1 MDELS
6 RDGQTVL
13 ERLPDLPGG
22 PELLDLAAARE
33 DVELVGGAARDLLL
47 GRAPR
52 ELDVVV
58 TGDSSSF
65 AHALALRL
73 GIPAGGDT
81 AQRDPDGRSGI
92 AVHERFGTALVR
104 WEAGRIDIAS
114 RRTESY
120 PAPGALPDVRAGTT
134 EEDLR
139 RRDFT
144 VNAIAV
150 LLGGSRKGQLSTV
163 PHARED
169 LAAGRLRV
177 LHERS
182 FLDDPTRLLRLARY
196 LARLGFEP
204 EQRTAELAGAALDA
218 GALTS
223 VSGARIGTELR
234 LALNEPDPVAALVTM
249 DELGVMAAL
258 HPQLRLPERVARGA
272 LSLLAADGRGDLLL
286 LGALLLSVIASSG
299 EDAQQVVLG
308 LLDELKFTASDRDR
322 AIRAAVLA
330 PDLVQELQDAY
341 TPSLLREA
349 VHAATLEAVALAGS
363 LAEEQGLTK
372 ATANARRWLQAL
384 RHVRLQITGDDLLAA
399 GVPAGPEIGQ
409 RLELALRRKLDGELA
424 EGREAELRA
433 AVEGL

>member
-1 MDELS
+1 MDELR

-13 ERLPDLPGG
+13 ERLPELPGG
-22 PELLDLAAARE
+22 RELLDLAADRE

-58 TGDSSSF
+58 TGDASSF
-65 AHALALRL
+65 AHELALRL
-73 GIPAGGDT
+73 GLPAGGG
-81 AQRDPDGRSGI
+81 AERDREERSGI
-92 AVHERFGTALVR
+92 AVHERFGTAVVH
-104 WEAGRIDIAS
+104 WEAGRVDIAS
-114 RRTESY
+114 RRTETY

-150 LLGGSRKGQLSTV
+150 LLGGSRKGELSTA
-163 PHARED
+163 PHALED
-169 LAAGRLRV
+169 LAAARLRV

-196 LARLGFEP
+196 LARLEFEP
-204 EQRTAELAGAALDA
+204 EERTAELAAAALA
-218 GALTS
+218 TGALTT

-234 LALNEPDPVAALVTM
+234 LALSEPDPVTALVKM
-249 DELGVMAAL
+249 DELGVTSAL
-258 HPQLRLPERVARGA
+258 HPRLRLPERVARRA
-272 LSLLAADGRGDLLL
+272 LALLPADGRGDLLL
-286 LGALLLSVIASSG
+286 VAALLLSVTGYSG
-299 EDAQQVVLG
+299 EDSEQVVLG

-322 AIRAAVLA
+322 VIRTAVLA
-330 PDLVQELQDAY
+330 PDLVEELQDAY

-349 VHAATLEAVALAGS
+349 VHSATLEAVAFAGS

-372 ATANARRWLQAL
+372 ATANARLWLSAL
-384 RHVRLQITGDDLLAA
+384 RHVRLEITGDDLLAA

-424 EGREAELRA
+424 EGREAELSA